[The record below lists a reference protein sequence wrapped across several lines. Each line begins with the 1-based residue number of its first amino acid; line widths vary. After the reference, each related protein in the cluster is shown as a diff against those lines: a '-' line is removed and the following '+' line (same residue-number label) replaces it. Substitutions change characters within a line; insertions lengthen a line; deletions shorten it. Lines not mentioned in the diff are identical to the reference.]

1 MNTSARVANVYQ
13 NHLRFRIE
21 NKDQIYKNEATSFT
35 GNVNQGAE
43 RNET

>member
-1 MNTSARVANVYQ
+1 MNTSARLADVYQ

-21 NKDQIYKNEATSFT
+21 GEDQIYKNEATTFT
-35 GNVNQGAE
+35 RNVNQGAE